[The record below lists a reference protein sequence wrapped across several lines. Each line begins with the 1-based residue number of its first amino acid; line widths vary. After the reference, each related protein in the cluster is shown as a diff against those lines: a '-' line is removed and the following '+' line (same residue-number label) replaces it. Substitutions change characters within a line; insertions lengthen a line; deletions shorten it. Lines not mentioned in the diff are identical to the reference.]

1 VLFAAAGALVAV
13 FGLFAAWWYV
23 TTEPQF
29 GTAPVHLDAS
39 VDPARLEGHVRT
51 LAATPRDFSNLG
63 GLEVASQYIHDQLV
77 AAGVKASL
85 QPYEVGATTYYNVGA
100 TVGPDTPKRIGVG
113 AHYDTAGPLPGAD
126 DNASG
131 IAGVIELARALSQAD
146 LQMQVELVAWC
157 LEEPPYFRTPEM
169 GSAVHARRLKEE
181 GANIE
186 AAFSLEML
194 GFFSDEPGSQTFP
207 SRALGW
213 LYRDS
218 DIGNF
223 ITVVSTFGQD
233 GLGGRVSGAMRAAST
248 VPVRTITA
256 SRMIPGI
263 DFSDHLN
270 YWNEGFP
277 ALMITDTSFYRNPN
291 YHTEN
296 DTPDTLDYERMAQ
309 VVRGVANA
317 VVTLALR

>member
-1 VLFAAAGALVAV
+1 
-13 FGLFAAWWYV
+13 
-23 TTEPQF
+23 
-29 GTAPVHLDAS
+29 
-39 VDPARLEGHVRT
+39 
-51 LAATPRDFSNLG
+51 
-63 GLEVASQYIHDQLV
+63 
-77 AAGVKASL
+77 
-85 QPYEVGATTYYNVGA
+85 
-100 TVGPDTPKRIGVG
+100 
-113 AHYDTAGPLPGAD
+113 
-126 DNASG
+126 
-131 IAGVIELARALSQAD
+131 
-146 LQMQVELVAWC
+146 MQVELVAWC